1 MKRIIK
7 IGMDVHSTNYT
18 LCAME
23 CLFEKDDRILM
34 EVQVPPD
41 YKLILAFIERMK
53 QKYNLDAD
61 TDIVCGYEAGCLGFS
76 LYNQLTRSNVKCV
89 ILAPTTMAA
98 PKGKRIKTDT
108 RDARMIAQC
117 LANKNSYHVVHIPTK
132 DDLAV
137 KEYIRMRGDHNE
149 ALKRIKQQISSFCL
163 LHGFHYDRS
172 KWTGAHFHWLRQLDF
187 GDSLLRE
194 VLDEYLITYEQLTD
208 KVRQLDDRIEELS
221 TQNQYNEKVGNLKC
235 FCGIK
240 THTALSL
247 VVETGDFSRFKSA
260 KAYAAFLGLV
270 PGEASSADSI
280 NRTGITKTGNVHL
293 RRLLIEAAQSICRG
307 TIGHK
312 SKELKAR
319 QAGHS
324 TEIIAYADKAAQR
337 LRRKY
342 YRYIRRGKRR
352 NVTVTAIARE
362 LACFIWG
369 MMTDHIY
376 QGAAT

>member
-7 IGMDVHSTNYT
+7 IGMDVHSTNFT
-18 LCAME
+18 LCALE
-23 CLFEKDDRILM
+23 CLFEEDDRILM
-34 EVQVPPD
+34 ELQVSPD
-41 YKLILAFIERMK
+41 YKLILAFIERLK
-53 QKYNLDAD
+53 QKYHLDTD

-76 LYNQLTRSNVKCV
+76 LYNQLTRANVKCV
-89 ILAPTTMAA
+89 ILAPSTMSA

-117 LANKNSYHVVHIPTK
+117 LANKNSYHAVHIPTK
-132 DDLAV
+132 EDHAV
-137 KEYIRMRGDHNE
+137 KEYIRMRDDHKE
-149 ALKRIKQQISSFCL
+149 ALKKIKQQINAFCL

-172 KWTGAHFHWLRQLDF
+172 KWTIAHRRWLRRLDF
-187 GDSLLRE
+187 DDTLLQE
-194 VLDEYLITYEQLTD
+194 VLDEYLVTYDQLTD
-208 KVRQLDDRIEELS
+208 KIQRLDERIEELS
-221 TQNQYNEKVGNLKC
+221 RQSQYDEKVGNLKC

-240 THTALSL
+240 TTTALSV
-247 VVETGDFSRFKSA
+247 VVETGDFDRFKGARS
-260 KAYAAFLGLV
+260 YAAFLGLV
-270 PGEASSADSI
+270 PGESSSADSI
-280 NRTGITKTGNVHL
+280 NRTGITKTGNAHL

-307 TIGHK
+307 EIAHK

-324 TEIIAYADKAAQR
+324 AEVIAYADKAAQR

-342 YRYIRRGKRR
+342 YRYIRHGKKH
-352 NVTVTAIARE
+352 NVAIAAVARE

-376 QGAAT
+376 QRATA